1 MQRVRRFYQNTPGQ
15 KAVVAVTGIIL
26 FGFVLT
32 HMAGNLKTLLGFEA
46 DGRHALDHYAEG
58 LRNLGA
64 PLLPHGFVL
73 WGSRAVLLGAF
84 VLHIATVMR
93 LTMRNRRARTLPYV
107 GQRDT
112 ATNLASRSMLVT
124 GIFLAAFV
132 VFHVLHFT
140 TGTIRMGSFEHGKV
154 YANLYHSFQGG
165 LAAFLYLLATAA
177 LGLHLFHGVW
187 SLFQTLGLDH
197 PDRNATLRRF
207 AIGAA
212 VLVAVGFVAV
222 PLLFFV
228 GVLDEPIGAAAHGVK
243 DW

>member
-1 MQRVRRFYQNTPGQ
+1 MKLSLKGMGIAG
-15 KAVVAVTGIIL
+15 AVA
-26 FGFVLT
+26 
-32 HMAGNLKTLLGFEA
+32 
-46 DGRHALDHYAEG
+46 
-58 LRNLGA
+58 
-64 PLLPHGFVL
+64 
-73 WGSRAVLLGAF
+73 WGG
-84 VLHIATVMR
+84 
-93 LTMRNRRARTLPYV
+93 
-107 GQRDT
+107 
-112 ATNLASRSMLVT
+112 
-124 GIFLAAFV
+124 GIFLAGFV

-197 PDRNATLRRF
+197 PDRNATLRKF

-222 PLLFFV
+222 PLLFFI
-228 GVLDEPIGAAAHGVK
+228 GALGEPTGAAAHVK